1 MSIIRSLLIENLP
14 WIQLVDDPKS
24 CFDAAKN
31 QAASSLRVGATFF
44 YSSYMRAKTTM
55 GLDPFEGRFFSG
67 EKFTNINLALEVV
80 IRNHSKTV

>member
-31 QAASSLRVGATFF
+31 QAASSLREGATFF
-44 YSSYMRAKTTM
+44 YSSYMRAKTPM
-55 GLDPFEGRFFSG
+55 GLDPFEVRFF
-67 EKFTNINLALEVV
+67 F
-80 IRNHSKTV
+80 